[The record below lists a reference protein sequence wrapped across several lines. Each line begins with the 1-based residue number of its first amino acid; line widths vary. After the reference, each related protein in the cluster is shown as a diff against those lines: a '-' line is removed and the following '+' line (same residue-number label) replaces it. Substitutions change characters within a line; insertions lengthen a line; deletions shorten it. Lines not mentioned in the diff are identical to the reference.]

1 MMNRESA
8 LELIKEHLKTDNL
21 VKHSIATEACMRK
34 FAEVFGEDKDIWG
47 LAGLLHDLDYEYT
60 LEYPDNHGLKTE
72 EMLKNCDVPS
82 EVVHSIK
89 AHNLKAPL
97 ESKMDKALYAI
108 DPTTGFI
115 TAVALMHPDK
125 SFDVVTLKRMK
136 KRFKEKNFARGACR
150 EQMKSCE
157 SLEMPLEDFLTRCL
171 EGMVEFRD
179 ELGL

>member
-1 MMNRESA
+1 MMNREMA
-8 LELIKEHLKTDNL
+8 LNLIKEHLKTDNL

-34 FAEVFGEDKDIWG
+34 FAEILGEDIERWG

-60 LEYPDNHGLKTE
+60 LDDPDNHGLKTE
-72 EMLKNCDVPS
+72 EMLKSYDIPEDVM
-82 EVVHSIK
+82 HSIK
-89 AHNLKAPL
+89 AHNLRVPI
-97 ESKMDKALYAI
+97 ESPMDKALYAI

-157 SLEMPLEDFLTRCL
+157 TLDMSLEDFLTNCL
-171 EGMVEFRD
+171 AGMVEFRE